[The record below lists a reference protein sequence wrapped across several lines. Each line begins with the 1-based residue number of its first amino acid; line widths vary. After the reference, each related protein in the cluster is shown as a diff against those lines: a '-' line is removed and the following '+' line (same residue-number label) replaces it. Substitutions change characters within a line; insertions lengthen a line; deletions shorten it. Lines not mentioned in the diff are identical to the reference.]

1 MKGPAAVSV
10 FGGDVVWMHLGPDV
24 EYVARVKWADSG
36 ALLVVVRPTPDACHS
51 FKNSDIQGYVRS
63 SPPPVGCNKGLQAT
77 RPPIGVGM
85 WTGNV
90 VPT

>member
-1 MKGPAAVSV
+1 MSV

-51 FKNSDIQGYVRS
+51 FKNSDTQGYVRS
-63 SPPPVGCNKGLQAT
+63 SPRRVSQGDPNHAL
-77 RPPIGVGM
+77 PIGVGM
-85 WTGNV
+85 WSGNY